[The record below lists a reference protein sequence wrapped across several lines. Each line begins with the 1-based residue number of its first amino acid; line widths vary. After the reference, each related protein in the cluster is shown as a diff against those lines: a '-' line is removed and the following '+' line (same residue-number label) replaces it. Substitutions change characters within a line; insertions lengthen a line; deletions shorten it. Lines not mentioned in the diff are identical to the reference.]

1 MNYLLLATAIAL
13 SAISAYYSIVG
24 LMAIFAAAT
33 IPIAVMGGTLEVAKI
48 VLATW
53 LKKNWETVP
62 LTLKTYFV
70 SSIVVL
76 MIITSAGIFGFL
88 SRAHL
93 EQTAPMGDVV
103 EKVSVIEEK
112 IKIEKENIEVNRRAL
127 AQLND
132 AVDQTM
138 SRSTSEVGAQ
148 KAVQVRRSQQAERTR
163 LLKEI
168 EVAQANIS
176 KLTEEKLPLASKVR
190 QIEAEV
196 GPIKYVASLFYD
208 DTSKDTLE
216 KAVIILILMFVFTF
230 DPLAVLMFVAFAHS
244 MKQKSP
250 EPVQIQLSSKDVV
263 EEIRPPE
270 KDVIS
275 KIEPEAPLSA
285 EGGNIEMSI
294 TSGVKTSDSMELTKN

>member
-24 LMAIFAAAT
+24 LMAIFAAAA

-62 LTLKTYFV
+62 LILKAYFIP
-70 SSIVVL
+70 SIIVL
-76 MIITSAGIFGFL
+76 MLITSAGIFGFL

-93 EQTAPMGDVV
+93 EQTLPMGDVM
-103 EKVSVIEEK
+103 EKVAILDEK
-112 IKIEKENIEVNRRAL
+112 IKIEKENIEVNRKAL
-127 AQLND
+127 VQLNE

-138 SRSTSEVGAQ
+138 SRSTSETGAQ
-148 KAVQVRRSQQAERTR
+148 KAVQIRRAQQSERAR
-163 LLKEI
+163 LTKEI
-168 EVAQANIS
+168 EQSQAKITA
-176 KLTEEKLPLASKVR
+176 LTEERIPLSTKVR

-208 DTSKDTLE
+208 DASKETLE
-216 KAVIILILMFVFTF
+216 KAVIILILLFVFTF

-244 MKQKSP
+244 MKQEEAPARIEPIAVAP
-250 EPVQIQLSSKDVV
+250 EINTPVK
-263 EEIRPPE
+263 EEIVETPLP
-270 KDVIS
+270 KQD
-275 KIEPEAPLSA
+275 EPQTGQLL
-285 EGGNIEMSI
+285 EMSI
-294 TSGVKTSDSMELTKN
+294 TSAVGLRDSMELTKS